1 MQIRSQGET
10 FYVAIN
16 LSHIHIKFE
25 SSCLFIMFVS
35 PVTKQIF
42 YLKPMVE
49 DSFIKVD
56 FIDPIF
62 ITGNLDE

>member
-1 MQIRSQGET
+1 
-10 FYVAIN
+10 
-16 LSHIHIKFE
+16 
-25 SSCLFIMFVS
+25 MFVS

-62 ITGNLDE
+62 ITGNLDEWRFPCLCNYKALIILFQFDEWHYSEKRLIG